1 MYSCCGAA
9 FGWDGVKKS
18 EGCGIKSGC
27 AGNHFCIELVADWYR
42 TGIELVLY
50 DLPIRPQ
57 ARLRCLSLAAVHRM
71 PKYGIQVPAA
81 LKHLRFVCGR
91 SYRNEIERQDGE
103 EMVADLKVLLFIYG
117 RLCRSKIE
125 WQDG

>member
-1 MYSCCGAA
+1 MVVLVIISVA
-9 FGWDGVKKS
+9 
-18 EGCGIKSGC
+18 
-27 AGNHFCIELVADWYR
+27 LVADWYR
-42 TGIELVLY
+42 TGIELVLC

-91 SYRNEIERQDGE
+91 SYRNEVGRWLVKRWLSSAFYIRQI
-103 EMVADLKVLLFIYG
+103 M
-117 RLCRSKIE
+117 
-125 WQDG
+125 